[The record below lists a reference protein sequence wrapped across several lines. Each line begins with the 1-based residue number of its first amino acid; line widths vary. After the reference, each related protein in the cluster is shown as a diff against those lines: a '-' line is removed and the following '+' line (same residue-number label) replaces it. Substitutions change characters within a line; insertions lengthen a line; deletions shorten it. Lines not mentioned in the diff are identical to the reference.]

1 MKLVMIYTTRFGYRA
16 TVKTL
21 ESEEDWTEE
30 RTLEDVLVGFIHAEP
45 QDEAEAGAIE
55 TRLVKNLKW
64 AARKNGTE
72 RILLH
77 SFAHLAEGKATPEFT
92 KDLLSNAEA
101 RLAGAGYEVS
111 QTPFG
116 FFLDLHLEAPGRSR
130 ARIFKSL

>member
-1 MKLVMIYTTRFGYRA
+1 MKLVMIYTTHFGYR
-16 TVKTL
+16 TTIKTL
-21 ESEEDWTEE
+21 ESEEDWVEE
-30 RTLEDVLVGFIHAEP
+30 RTVEDVLVGFIHAEP
-45 QDEAEAGAIE
+45 QDEAEAGAVE

-64 AARKNGTE
+64 AARKNGTD

-116 FFLDLHLEAPGRSR
+116 FFLDLHLEAPGR
-130 ARIFKSL
+130 ARWRVLKIL

>member
-1 MKLVMIYTTRFGYRA
+1 MKLVMVYTTHFGYR
-16 TVKTL
+16 TTIKTL
-21 ESEEDWTEE
+21 ESEEDRTEE
-30 RTLEDVLVGFIHAEP
+30 RTVEDVLVGFIHAEP
-45 QDEAEAGAIE
+45 QDEAEAGAVE

-64 AARKNGTE
+64 AARKNGTN

-92 KDLLSNAEA
+92 KNILSNAET

-116 FFLDLHLEAPGRSR
+116 FFLDLHLDAPGRSL

>member
-1 MKLVMIYTTRFGYRA
+1 MKLVMIYTTCFGYR
-16 TVKTL
+16 TTIKTL
-21 ESEEDWTEE
+21 ESEEDRTEE
-30 RTLEDVLVGFIHAEP
+30 RTVEDVLVGFIHAEP
-45 QDEAEAGAIE
+45 QDEAEAGAVE

-64 AARKNGTE
+64 AARKNETN

-77 SFAHLAEGKATPEFT
+77 SFAHLAVGKATPKFT
-92 KDLLSNAEA
+92 KDLLSNAEV

-116 FFLDLHLEAPGRSR
+116 FFLDLRLEAPGRSL